1 MSFIIFI
8 LCAVAAYQAYKRRS
22 PLGFAGTGALLVLA
36 WNYEPYGSLVENLLN
51 AVLGYTLTLAV
62 AAAVMGGG
70 SYLYFKSK
78 GQLRPK
84 SGLFGRD
91 DMSDMYLLVGR
102 VLDTQTSSAVFS
114 DTRLTRNAFGQLD
127 TQTSH
132 EVVVT
137 HNTWVH
143 DLTND
148 VDVNYSGSGT
158 LKARPGHIVGTMSYK
173 GRSFLDINFSTNN
186 TYLVTPLTKSIILSA
201 VIAIGLILLGWVVF
215 PVFALVSPLVWSG
228 HLKMAGNAGI
238 WTKAVVPGSHRV
250 EALMTYGGGI
260 IYLLLMPIAFS
271 VLWKMNATPPAYVT
285 TIGVLFAVLV
295 GLHQYVVRKVEPL
308 HLALLDKGK
317 AELNRLYKEAE
328 VKHAARAA
336 AAQAP
341 IATPVM

>member
-51 AVLGYTLTLAV
+51 AMLGYTLTLAV

-102 VLDTQTSSAVFS
+102 VLDTKTSSTVFS
-114 DTRLTRNAFGQLD
+114 DTRITQNAFGQLD
-127 TQTSH
+127 SHTSH
-132 EVVVT
+132 DVVVT
-137 HNTWVH
+137 HSTWVH
-143 DLTND
+143 DLNND

-158 LKARPGHIVGTMSYK
+158 LMARPGHILGTMSYK
-173 GRSFLDINFSTNN
+173 DRSFLDINFTTNKTFLVSPSTTNIVVSVAWAIA
-186 TYLVTPLTKSIILSA
+186 LVLMGWAMFPLI
-201 VIAIGLILLGWVVF
+201 
-215 PVFALVSPLVWSG
+215 ALVSPLAWSG
-228 HLKMAGNAGI
+228 KIKMAGNGGT
-238 WTKAVVPGSHRV
+238 WTKAVVPGSHRI
-250 EALMTYGGGI
+250 EAVLTYGGGI
-260 IYLLLMPIAFS
+260 AYLLTLYAFS
-271 VLWKMNATPPAYVT
+271 ALWQNNGTATGYMTA
-285 TIGVLFAVLV
+285 IGVLFAVLV
-295 GLHQYVVRKVEPL
+295 ALHQYVVRKVEPL

-341 IATPVM
+341 IATPVV